1 MRRILPFMLAL
12 LLMVSAVPALAQS
25 QAANGAIEG
34 TVRDNSGGVLP
45 GVTVALV
52 NTDTGTQRIVIT
64 NESGLYRAV
73 LLPLGTYRLT
83 AELAGFKKHEQ
94 AGIELNAG
102 RTAEINVTLQVGD
115 LNETVAV
122 TADAPIVDPAKIDLG
137 RNLNEREV
145 KNLPLVS
152 RNPYNFA
159 LLQPGV
165 TGFENSEFGVPRFS
179 ANGTLLRIN
188 YQIDGNTN
196 TQKDRAG
203 LRLLPVSEVMVREV
217 KVITSG
223 YAPEFGQTTGLVYN
237 AITPSGTNTI
247 RGSASYRFRR
257 KDMSARPFFLSSPAK
272 PDTHVDTFT
281 ADVGGPVVKDR
292 LHYYAGFEN
301 TARDLSADRVI
312 TIKPEDAARIGL
324 TTEQSSG
331 VIPAEQTARFL
342 ILKGDYQLSTTNRLT
357 ARYIMFRN
365 DSPNNIGATA
375 GGTPSSTEWATDF
388 LDSMDSTSAQLVSS
402 IGSTRLNEL
411 RVQYAH
417 RHQSRAT
424 NGLSGTGPART
435 ITGVANF
442 GGPYQAAQDA
452 DFDFKQNL
460 WQVIDNFTVLMGN
473 HSLKTGFDLQFV
485 DDFRATTPRLAYT
498 FASIDNYLAAKNGT
512 NPYAYSTFL
521 QFLGP
526 TTFDMNTSLFSAFI
540 QDDWRITPSVKML
553 YGLRYDLYNYPE
565 GDPNAPFEY
574 SRSFNVDRNNF
585 GPRLGVAWSL
595 NDKTV
600 LRASTGIMYDQ
611 PLLAAYENAVQ
622 SNGVR
627 SYTVSLS
634 PTSAGA
640 PAYPNTLSGTSGITL
655 PAQSISA
662 VDPGFTTMRTLQNN
676 VQLDRALGRNYSA
689 SVGFVYVK
697 GYDLPAVNNINLI
710 NPVGSLADGR
720 PVFSTA
726 VSASTRM
733 DPRFNQINTMQ
744 SVGDSTYS
752 GLTFQLT
759 RRFSG
764 GIQFDM
770 NYTVA
775 KGEDNAPLTSTLSV
789 QGDDGR
795 SDPSNLDRDRG
806 PNIMDTRHSFSG
818 SFVMKPEYKG
828 QNGLASAI
836 LNNNQFGI
844 MLMLNSG
851 LPQNI
856 RSNRDLNF
864 DGILADRPLDVAR
877 NSIYLPARYNA
888 DLRYSRFFPFGSSR
902 RAEVILEMKNLFNN
916 RQTSALARIVTTDVA
931 GNPLT
936 PIPADGDSFPIA
948 GRSGYEARQ
957 FQIGFKFY
965 F

>member
-1 MRRILPFMLAL
+1 
-12 LLMVSAVPALAQS
+12 
-25 QAANGAIEG
+25 
-34 TVRDNSGGVLP
+34 
-45 GVTVALV
+45 
-52 NTDTGTQRIVIT
+52 
-64 NESGLYRAV
+64 
-73 LLPLGTYRLT
+73 
-83 AELAGFKKHEQ
+83 
-94 AGIELNAG
+94 
-102 RTAEINVTLQVGD
+102 
-115 LNETVAV
+115 
-122 TADAPIVDPAKIDLG
+122 
-137 RNLNEREV
+137 
-145 KNLPLVS
+145 
-152 RNPYNFA
+152 
-159 LLQPGV
+159 
-165 TGFENSEFGVPRFS
+165 
-179 ANGTLLRIN
+179 
-188 YQIDGNTN
+188 
-196 TQKDRAG
+196 
-203 LRLLPVSEVMVREV
+203 
-217 KVITSG
+217 
-223 YAPEFGQTTGLVYN
+223 
-237 AITPSGTNTI
+237 
-247 RGSASYRFRR
+247 
-257 KDMSARPFFLSSPAK
+257 
-272 PDTHVDTFT
+272 
-281 ADVGGPVVKDR
+281 
-292 LHYYAGFEN
+292 
-301 TARDLSADRVI
+301 
-312 TIKPEDAARIGL
+312 
-324 TTEQSSG
+324 
-331 VIPAEQTARFL
+331 
-342 ILKGDYQLSTTNRLT
+342 
-357 ARYIMFRN
+357 
-365 DSPNNIGATA
+365 
-375 GGTPSSTEWATDF
+375 
-388 LDSMDSTSAQLVSS
+388 
-402 IGSTRLNEL
+402 
-411 RVQYAH
+411 
-417 RHQSRAT
+417 
-424 NGLSGTGPART
+424 
-435 ITGVANF
+435 
-442 GGPYQAAQDA
+442 
-452 DFDFKQNL
+452 
-460 WQVIDNFTVLMGN
+460 
-473 HSLKTGFDLQFV
+473 
-485 DDFRATTPRLAYT
+485 
-498 FASIDNYLAAKNGT
+498 
-512 NPYAYSTFL
+512 
-521 QFLGP
+521 
-526 TTFDMNTSLFSAFI
+526 MNTSLFSAFI

-640 PAYPNTLSGTSGITL
+640 PAYPNTLSGTGGITL
-655 PAQSISA
+655 PTQSISA

-697 GYDLPAVNNINLI
+697 GYDLPTVNNINLI

-720 PVFSTA
+720 PIFSTA

-818 SFVMKPEYKG
+818 SFVMKPEYQG

-957 FQIGFKFY
+957 FQVGFKFY